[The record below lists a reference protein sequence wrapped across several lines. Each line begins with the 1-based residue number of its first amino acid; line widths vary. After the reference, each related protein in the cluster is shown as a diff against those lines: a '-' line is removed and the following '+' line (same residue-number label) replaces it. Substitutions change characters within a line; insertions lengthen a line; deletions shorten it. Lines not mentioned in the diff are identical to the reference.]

1 MSDSGKIILFNG
13 TLVETDIAALED
25 HIDEQ
30 YNLWICGNYL
40 SAIKDNAELSS
51 GIGYHMLE
59 FNDLY
64 WFAAGDYPRD
74 NMRTNFAKARL
85 YRR

>member
-1 MSDSGKIILFNG
+1 MSDSGKNILLNG

-25 HIDEQ
+25 YIDEQ
-30 YNLWICGNYL
+30 YNLWLNGNYL
-40 SAIKDNAELSS
+40 SAVVDGAELSS
-51 GIGYHMLE
+51 GIAYHMLE
-59 FNDLY
+59 FGDLY

-74 NMRTNFAKARL
+74 NMRTNFGMARL